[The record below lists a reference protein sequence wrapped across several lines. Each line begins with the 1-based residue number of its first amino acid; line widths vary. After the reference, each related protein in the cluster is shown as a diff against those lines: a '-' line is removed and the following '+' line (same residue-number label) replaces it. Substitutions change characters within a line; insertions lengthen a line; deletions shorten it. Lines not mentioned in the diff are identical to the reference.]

1 MREHEISPTCDE
13 AGTAQRVGPRSIYK
27 LAPDKLWVHPQRGR
41 VASRSE
47 SVAGLRKMG
56 LKVAPL
62 SGDTQGV
69 TSAVGRALGVDQ
81 AMGEYLSD
89 LGSTARRCFLL

>member
-13 AGTAQRVGPRSIYK
+13 AGTAQRVGPRSIYSSRRTSFGY
-27 LAPDKLWVHPQRGR
+27 HPQRGR

-69 TSAVGRALGVDQ
+69 TSRVGRALGVDQ
-81 AMGEYLSD
+81 AMGEFLSD
-89 LGSTARRCFLL
+89 LGARARRGFLL